1 MAASDAAEAAADL
14 EAKLQAL
21 LAPYE
26 DRLEAGFIYGI
37 HVLHRPGAR
46 AHDWFAGVR
55 PGKGTA
61 KLMLLPIKDHPEIL
75 DGASAALL
83 KRRSGDALFTLK
95 PGDEGLLP
103 ELGEVVAR
111 AFDAYMGGG

>member
-1 MAASDAAEAAADL
+1 MPPTEPSEL
-14 EAKLQAL
+14 EVRLQAL
-21 LAPYE
+21 LAPYQGALVVGE
-26 DRLEAGFIYGI
+26 LYGI

-46 AHDWFAGVR
+46 SHDWFAGVR

-75 DGASAALL
+75 EGVSAALL

-95 PGDEGLLP
+95 PGDEALLP
-103 ELGEVVAR
+103 ELEGVIAR
-111 AFDAYMGGG
+111 AFDAYMEGRSA